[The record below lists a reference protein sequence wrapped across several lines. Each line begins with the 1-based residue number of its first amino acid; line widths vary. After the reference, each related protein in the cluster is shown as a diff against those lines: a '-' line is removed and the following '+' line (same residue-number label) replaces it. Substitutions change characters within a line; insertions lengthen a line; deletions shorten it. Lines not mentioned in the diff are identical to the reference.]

1 MKIGDKVTIRI
12 VKQTPDYVLNR
23 NLDRIVIICI
33 QGIVV
38 KFYIVLLTERIAIH
52 NDSKRV
58 LDICHG
64 YPVSNHSNNFIYY
77 DYTNIN
83 LKHNLILDTI
93 VINALVDNIFTIK
106 SYINCFERVE

>member
-1 MKIGDKVTIRI
+1 MKIRDKVTIRI
-12 VKQTPDYVLNR
+12 VKQTPERILNKD
-23 NLDRIVIICI
+23 LDRIVIICI

-38 KFYIVLLTERIAIH
+38 KFYIVFLSETIAIH

-58 LDICHG
+58 LEIYHG
-64 YPVSNHSNNFIYY
+64 YPVSNHSSNFIYY
-77 DYTNIN
+77 DDRNIN